1 MERYELLPPHISVRV
16 KLLGKLVHQ
25 EGLCRDKVL
34 KSNPS
39 MIVLKPVTSWLASLR
54 SVGAKL
60 HGKLLFSLAN
70 PEFGDI
76 SCSLE
81 YQKRFCLIS
90 VSAKG

>member
-1 MERYELLPPHISVRV
+1 MLPPHTSVRV
-16 KLLGKLVHQ
+16 KLLGKLGHQ
-25 EGLCRDKVL
+25 EGLCLDKVL
-34 KSNPS
+34 KSNPP
-39 MIVLKPVTSWLASLR
+39 MIVLKPVKGWLAALS

-60 HGKLLFSLAN
+60 LGKLLLSLAN